1 MKPLVYL
8 QLLDSSLRYLAV
20 HPRDRS
26 VLDRG
31 EILFDTEIL
40 AERRIANKALLE
52 SRLDALVR
60 EKKWRR
66 AKAHVLLIDDYVVI
80 KEERIPPQLYAE
92 EVHKYLNLQMSSTL
106 RIPFDRPVFDY
117 EILGRWENEIRVLLI
132 AYPGEFIED
141 YKKILQVAKLKPVVA
156 DLSSLSLYRLAD
168 EQGLISKEEGD
179 HSLILQLD
187 PYSMNMSMFHRD
199 QPTFTRDS
207 YSEVLVE
214 MWEQGK
220 DAVWRWKHAD
230 LDQGEL
236 LSDQF
241 DEIDRFLN
249 FYNNSFLEGS
259 GQITQFILAGSFPN
273 LGYAKELLVQRFNLE
288 PQLLAL
294 PSGLEQAYATLYGLS
309 LKKKTKVK
317 AEKATKESKKK
328 AKTAKAAKDAA
339 KAVKGQAGKEKSAK
353 PKKGKK
359 GKKRADAEGGTHD

>member
-1 MKPLVYL
+1 
-8 QLLDSSLRYLAV
+8 
-20 HPRDRS
+20 
-26 VLDRG
+26 
-31 EILFDTEIL
+31 
-40 AERRIANKALLE
+40 
-52 SRLDALVR
+52 
-60 EKKWRR
+60 
-66 AKAHVLLIDDYVVI
+66 
-80 KEERIPPQLYAE
+80 
-92 EVHKYLNLQMSSTL
+92 MSSTL

-230 LDQGEL
+230 LDQGAL

-249 FYNNSFLEGS
+249 FYNNSFLEEN
-259 GQITQFILAGSFPN
+259 GQISQLILAGSFPN
-273 LGYAKELLVQRFNLE
+273 LGFAKELLAQRFNLE

-317 AEKATKESKKK
+317 ADKGTKESKQ
-328 AKTAKAAKDAA
+328 AEKTAKAAKDAA

-359 GKKRADAEGGTHD
+359 GKKQQDAAEEVAHD

>member
-1 MKPLVYL
+1 M
-8 QLLDSSLRYLAV
+8 
-20 HPRDRS
+20 
-26 VLDRG
+26 
-31 EILFDTEIL
+31 
-40 AERRIANKALLE
+40 
-52 SRLDALVR
+52 
-60 EKKWRR
+60 
-66 AKAHVLLIDDYVVI
+66 
-80 KEERIPPQLYAE
+80 
-92 EVHKYLNLQMSSTL
+92 
-106 RIPFDRPVFDY
+106 
-117 EILGRWENEIRVLLI
+117 
-132 AYPGEFIED
+132 
-141 YKKILQVAKLKPVVA
+141 KPVVA

-317 AEKATKESKKK
+317 AEKGTKESKQAEK
-328 AKTAKAAKDAA
+328 AAKAAA
-339 KAVKGQAGKEKSAK
+339 KAAAKGQAGKEKSTK

-359 GKKRADAEGGTHD
+359 GKKQQDAAEEVAHD

>member
-1 MKPLVYL
+1 M
-8 QLLDSSLRYLAV
+8 
-20 HPRDRS
+20 
-26 VLDRG
+26 
-31 EILFDTEIL
+31 
-40 AERRIANKALLE
+40 
-52 SRLDALVR
+52 
-60 EKKWRR
+60 
-66 AKAHVLLIDDYVVI
+66 
-80 KEERIPPQLYAE
+80 
-92 EVHKYLNLQMSSTL
+92 
-106 RIPFDRPVFDY
+106 
-117 EILGRWENEIRVLLI
+117 
-132 AYPGEFIED
+132 
-141 YKKILQVAKLKPVVA
+141 QVAKLKPVVA

-294 PSGLEQAYATLYGLS
+294 PSGLEQAYAILYGLS

-339 KAVKGQAGKEKSAK
+339 KATKGQVEKKKLAK

>member
-1 MKPLVYL
+1 M
-8 QLLDSSLRYLAV
+8 
-20 HPRDRS
+20 
-26 VLDRG
+26 
-31 EILFDTEIL
+31 
-40 AERRIANKALLE
+40 
-52 SRLDALVR
+52 
-60 EKKWRR
+60 
-66 AKAHVLLIDDYVVI
+66 
-80 KEERIPPQLYAE
+80 
-92 EVHKYLNLQMSSTL
+92 
-106 RIPFDRPVFDY
+106 
-117 EILGRWENEIRVLLI
+117 
-132 AYPGEFIED
+132 
-141 YKKILQVAKLKPVVA
+141 KPVVA